1 MRYEIKKLLLRKE
14 LWIVVGLSFL
24 ALILL
29 SIRSTRTSF
38 AVMRFSQQKTSEYYQ
53 IPLDEA
59 DAAISAELAALG
71 TDAADFESPDYPYWR
86 VLHEMQRSI
95 GLYQKQESKIKNLL
109 QNMYRD
115 LDRSDGFSRRDLAYA
130 IRLYN
135 RKITYR
141 VCNSDS
147 LEFALMGM
155 DANAAVH
162 GLFLLILCTVLSP
175 LFTAESETGMA
186 QILYPSGKGKKGLF
200 RQKISGGLCCAALFA
215 YSYTFLAAAIRWCQ
229 SGLSIRLLSAPIQ
242 CAESMQNCPYALSVL
257 DFLFLIA
264 AMRTLIGA
272 FMLALISLL
281 SCFFRKTIIVF
292 GASGGI
298 AVLPLLLQYWLADHP
313 GAMLFLKRLGLM
325 RLSVMRDYLAHYD
338 TVNVG
343 GYPVAQLWLSAACTF
358 GIIIILLA
366 AADYFFIGK
375 RVKSCSASRA

>member
-1 MRYEIKKLLLRKE
+1 
-14 LWIVVGLSFL
+14 
-24 ALILL
+24 
-29 SIRSTRTSF
+29 
-38 AVMRFSQQKTSEYYQ
+38 
-53 IPLDEA
+53 
-59 DAAISAELAALG
+59 
-71 TDAADFESPDYPYWR
+71 
-86 VLHEMQRSI
+86 
-95 GLYQKQESKIKNLL
+95 
-109 QNMYRD
+109 
-115 LDRSDGFSRRDLAYA
+115 
-130 IRLYN
+130 
-135 RKITYR
+135 
-141 VCNSDS
+141 
-147 LEFALMGM
+147 
-155 DANAAVH
+155 
-162 GLFLLILCTVLSP
+162 
-175 LFTAESETGMA
+175 
-186 QILYPSGKGKKGLF
+186 
-200 RQKISGGLCCAALFA
+200 
-215 YSYTFLAAAIRWCQ
+215 
-229 SGLSIRLLSAPIQ
+229 
-242 CAESMQNCPYALSVL
+242 MQNCPYALSVL